1 MAYMAA
7 VCGQAILLDGMQ
19 ARHQRVKAKAQQ
31 ARAARQAATLR
42 KFWHTSSGVTWQDAL
57 LVTLFTGSMV
67 GLGYYWVPNNGT
79 KIDPQEP

>member
-1 MAYMAA
+1 MGELS
-7 VCGQAILLDGMQ
+7 VVEMQ

-57 LVTLFTGSMV
+57 LVTLFTGSML
-67 GLGYYWVPNNGT
+67 GLGYYWVPSSGT
-79 KIDPQEP
+79 KIDPQER